1 MRIGRHSKLLAT
13 AGIVALVAQGVAQA
27 SEEDA
32 FSDAVVRLGVLTDM
46 SGPYADW
53 AGNGSVEAVR
63 MAVEDF
69 GGKVG
74 DIPVEVIAADH
85 QNKTDIGV
93 SIARSW
99 YDVEGV
105 DAVFDISNSAV
116 ALAVMAVTAEKNR
129 VVVLGGVSTPRVT
142 TDSCTPNSIQY
153 IYDSNAL
160 SNVVGKAIVREGGES
175 WYFITVDFAFGHD
188 LEKTTSNIV
197 TEGGG
202 KVLGSV
208 RFPLGTP
215 DFSSYLLQAQASGA
229 QIVALASAGADTI
242 NAIKGA
248 SEFGLSVDGRQK
260 VATLLNFIT
269 DVHGMGLEQAQGL
282 LLSTAYYWN
291 QDDESREFGRR
302 FFERTQR
309 MPTMVQAGMYS
320 AAMHY
325 LRSIEAEGTDDATRV
340 MAKMKA
346 TPIDD
351 FFSRGGTIRADG
363 LHVHDMLLMQVKTPE
378 ESTEPWD
385 YYDFQTRIAA
395 EDAFSPPVEG
405 ACATVE

>member
-1 MRIGRHSKLLAT
+1 MRIGRKSTLLA
-13 AGIVALVAQGVAQA
+13 AGILASVASGAALAQETDGYSGA
-27 SEEDA
+27 S
-32 FSDAVVRLGVLTDM
+32 VKLGVLTDM

-53 AGNGSVEAVR
+53 AGGGSLEAVR

-74 DIPVEVIAADH
+74 DVPVEIVSADH
-85 QNKTDIGV
+85 QNKTDVGV
-93 SIARSW
+93 SIARAW
-99 YDVEGV
+99 YDTEGV
-105 DAVFDISNSAV
+105 DAIFDISNSAV

-129 VVVLGGVSTPRVT
+129 IVVLGGVSTPRVT

-153 IYDSNAL
+153 VYDSNAL
-160 SNVVGKAIVREGGES
+160 SNVVGKAIVRDGGKS

-188 LEKTTSNIV
+188 LEKTTSNV
-197 TEGGG
+197 VVESGGE
-202 KVLGSV
+202 VLGSV

-215 DFSSYLLQAQASGA
+215 DFSSYLLQAQASQA

-248 SEFGLSVDGRQK
+248 AEFGLSVDGRQR

-269 DVHGMGLEQAQGL
+269 DVHGMGLAEAQGL

-291 QDDESREFGRR
+291 QDDPSREFGRR
-302 FFERTQR
+302 FHERTGK

-320 AAMHY
+320 AATHY
-325 LRSIEAEGTDDATRV
+325 LRSVEAEKTDDAARV
-340 MAKMKA
+340 MAKMKS

-351 FFSRGGTIRADG
+351 FFSRGGQIRADG
-363 LHVHDMLLMQVKTPE
+363 LHVHDMLLMRVKKPD
-378 ESTEPWD
+378 ESTAPWD
-385 YYDFQTRIAA
+385 YYELQAEVAAA
-395 EDAFSPPVEG
+395 EAFSPMVDG
-405 ACATVE
+405 ACAALD